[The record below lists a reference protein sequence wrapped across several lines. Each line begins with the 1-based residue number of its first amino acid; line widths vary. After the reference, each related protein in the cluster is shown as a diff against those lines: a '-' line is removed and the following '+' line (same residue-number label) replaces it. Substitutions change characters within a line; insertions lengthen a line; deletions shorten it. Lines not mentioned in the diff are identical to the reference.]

1 MMKPY
6 VVTLLACLL
15 CILKG
20 MTASSMRRALT
31 STLIQDVVH
40 DRWTILNKGVV
51 QSDCSQDCAICDIQ
65 GEEGCSQAV
74 ITAACRA
81 KQNTI
86 GHCQLTL

>member
-1 MMKPY
+1 M
-6 VVTLLACLL
+6 
-15 CILKG
+15 
-20 MTASSMRRALT
+20 RALT

-40 DRWTILNKGVV
+40 NRGTILNKSVV
-51 QSDCSQDCAICDIQ
+51 ESDCSENRPICDFQ

-74 ITAACRA
+74 ITAACCP